1 MFTQPPQQSELAF
14 FQAQQER
21 HRALKEE
28 VLSIQSQIKTMCEG
42 LKVQVPDFEKP
53 SLKQHAEIIDPSR
66 KKTAPISII
75 IPEEEINQI
84 NI

>member
-1 MFTQPPQQSELAF
+1 MFTHAPQQSELDF

-21 HRALKEE
+21 HRQLKEE
-28 VLSIQSQIKTMCEG
+28 VASIQSHIRTMCEG

-66 KKTAPISII
+66 KKTAPISVI
-75 IPEEEINQI
+75 IPEDEINQI
-84 NI
+84 NL